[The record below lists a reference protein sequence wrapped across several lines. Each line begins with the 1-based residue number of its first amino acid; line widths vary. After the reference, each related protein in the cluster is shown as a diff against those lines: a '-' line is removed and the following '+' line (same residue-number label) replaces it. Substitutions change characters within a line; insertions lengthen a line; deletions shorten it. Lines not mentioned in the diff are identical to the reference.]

1 MNDSLTLAPG
11 LYLAPTSLGALH
23 AVTSTLVGP
32 AERLIRSLLQAPKP
46 VLSDDAD
53 LCLLEG
59 VADAATALTVLALAQ
74 DAGWIEGCTDE
85 PQTPPGPL
93 GIELPALLAPLS
105 DVGQAALVDDQ
116 GFPLSSVGFAPE
128 IEAELAVLAAEVVSL
143 QRRRTTFAASPTAAT
158 GWGLVDRHGATTVA
172 IFPLSIGVQPFVL
185 ILGGLPRLNHP
196 SFVQLVTALSRR
208 YAPTSATQPDE
219 PSAPHQ
225 SGDHHA

>member
-1 MNDSLTLAPG
+1 MNDTPSLAPG

-32 AERLIRSLLQAPKP
+32 AEHLIRSLLQAPKA
-46 VLSDDAD
+46 LLTDEAD
-53 LCLLEG
+53 LCEL
-59 VADAATALTVLALAQ
+59 ADVGDLGTALTVVALAQ
-74 DAGWIEGCTDE
+74 DAGWIEGRTEE
-85 PQTPPGPL
+85 PEIPPGPL
-93 GIELPALLAPLS
+93 GRELPALLSPLS

-116 GFPLSSVGFAPE
+116 GFSLSSVGFTPE
-128 IEAELAVLAAEVVSL
+128 TEAELAVLAAEVVSL

-172 IFPLSIGVQPFVL
+172 IFPLAIGVQPFVL

-208 YAPTSATQPDE
+208 YAPTADHQTDE
-219 PSAPHQ
+219 PSAPQ
-225 SGDHHA
+225 PAGESHA